1 MEEEGRVDDECAV
14 HSLRVVVLKDVDQQP
29 HDLIVHTRQA
39 EARQVKADHQP
50 EYVYVVGRV
59 KKRGRY
65 NQRNNDGCLMSMR
78 EVQSEK
84 Q

>member
-1 MEEEGRVDDECAV
+1 
-14 HSLRVVVLKDVDQQP
+14 
-29 HDLIVHTRQA
+29 
-39 EARQVKADHQP
+39 
-50 EYVYVVGRV
+50 VYVVGRV